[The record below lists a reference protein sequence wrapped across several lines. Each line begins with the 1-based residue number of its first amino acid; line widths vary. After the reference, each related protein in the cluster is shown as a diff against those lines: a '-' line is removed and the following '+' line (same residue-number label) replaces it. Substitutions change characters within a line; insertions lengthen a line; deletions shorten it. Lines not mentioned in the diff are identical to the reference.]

1 MLKKLQ
7 RKFVV
12 LIMLISIMVVLLTGV
27 SINAINYI
35 SVFNNADDILE
46 LLIDIDFDFDIK
58 PNYVPRNG
66 FPNEIAFT
74 TRFFVVKTNNE
85 NEIYNTD
92 LKSINHINET
102 QAEEYVS
109 AVSEVDNTTGVIGN
123 FRYLV
128 EESDVGNTYVFLDI
142 QQNLQSANTFLGASA
157 FIMLIMEV
165 LIFLLAIVFSKK
177 AVTPIAESHERQKQF
192 ITDATHDFKT
202 PLAIIRADND
212 VIEIETGES
221 EWTRSINKQTQRLNT
236 LVENLIMLTKLD
248 EEKNVVT
255 PCEFC
260 LSDKVQDIVHEFATI
275 AQQQN
280 LELICNIEKNILYT
294 GVEGSIK
301 KLFMLLLEN
310 AIKYADKNTSIN
322 INLNKKG
329 NKIILNIYNKC
340 SGVKIGKHNNWFDRF
355 YRQNESR
362 NSRTSGFGIG
372 LCAAKAICEKHKAKI
387 KAESKMDNEVVI
399 EIVF

>member
-7 RKFVV
+7 KKFVI
-12 LIMLISIMVVLLTGV
+12 LIMLISIMVVLLTSV

-58 PNYVPRNG
+58 PNYVPRND

-74 TRFFVVKTNNE
+74 TRFFVVKTNAE
-85 NEIYNTD
+85 NEIYSTN
-92 LKSINHINET
+92 LNSINHIDEI
-102 QAEEYVS
+102 QAEEYANIVN
-109 AVSEVDNTTGVIGN
+109 EVDNTAGVIGN

-142 QQNLQSANTFLGASA
+142 QQNLQSANTFLGASV

-165 LIFLLAIVFSKK
+165 LIFLLAIICSKK
-177 AVTPIAESHERQKQF
+177 AVAPIVDSYERQKRF

-212 VIEIETGES
+212 VIEIETGET
-221 EWTRSINKQTQRLNT
+221 EWTRSINTQTKRLNT
-236 LVENLIMLTKLD
+236 LVENLITLTKLD
-248 EEKNVVT
+248 EEKKVVA

-260 LSDKVQDIVHEFATI
+260 LSDKVQEIVSEFATI
-275 AQQQN
+275 AQKQN
-280 LELICNIEKNILYT
+280 LELNCNIKKEILYT
-294 GVEGSIK
+294 GVEDSIK
-301 KLFMLLLEN
+301 KVFMLLLEN
-310 AIKYADKNTSIN
+310 ALKYADKNTVID
-322 INLNKKG
+322 INLYKKG
-329 NKIILNIYNKC
+329 SKIILNIQNKC
-340 SGVKIGKHNNWFDRF
+340 SGVKAGKHNNWFDRF

-362 NSRTSGFGIG
+362 NSKTSGFGIG
-372 LCAAKAICEKHKAKI
+372 LCVAKTICEKHKAKI
-387 KAESKMDNEVVI
+387 KAESKIDDEVII